1 VFGFRELELAPTAGR
16 KGEVP
21 NPEAPIMRLT
31 ALAFI
36 SVVPQLMLAQAP
48 SPESFTRP
56 VRIVDSI
63 PSPESV
69 AVGPDGAWYVSSF
82 GSFGVEGDG
91 AVYRVT
97 PENMKRELYAGGLD
111 DPAGLVFVG
120 ETLWA
125 ADRKGVYQVK
135 RGHVRLIYEA
145 ASFPRRLNFLNDLA
159 IGPGGALYVSDTGDS
174 SSVGAVYVLRSGKRP
189 FVLAGSDTAS
199 AQSSVNGL
207 HRGHADTLYTVGF
220 RTGIMSVTDG
230 HGAWRDLARN
240 LGAPDGIATA
250 GKAGFYVTD
259 NDGGKLFLVPRA
271 AGAAVVTLTTGLKAP
286 ADLAVDTR
294 RGWLV
299 IPENQGNRLSVYRLR
314 G

>member
-1 VFGFRELELAPTAGR
+1 
-16 KGEVP
+16 
-21 NPEAPIMRLT
+21 MRLT
-31 ALAFI
+31 VLIFI
-36 SVVPQLMLAQAP
+36 SAVPQLLLAQAP
-48 SPESFTRP
+48 SPESFARP
-56 VRIVDSI
+56 IRIVDSI

-69 AVGPDGAWYVSSF
+69 AIGADGAWYVSSF

-111 DPAGLVFVG
+111 DPTGLVFVG

-125 ADRKGVYQVK
+125 ADRKGVYQIK
-135 RGHVRLIYEA
+135 RGHVRLIYDA

-159 IGPGGALYVSDTGDS
+159 IGPRGTLYVSDTGDS
-174 SSVGAVYVLRSGKRP
+174 SSAGAVYVLQSGKRP

-207 HRGHADTLYTVGF
+207 HRDGADTLYTVGF
-220 RTGIMSVTDG
+220 RTGVMSVTDG
-230 HGAWRDLARN
+230 HGAWRELARN

-259 NDGGKLFLVPRA
+259 NNGGNLFLVPRTV
-271 AGAAVVTLTTGLKAP
+271 GGAVVTLITGLKAP
-286 ADLAVDTR
+286 ADLVVDQGR
-294 RGWLV
+294 RWLV
-299 IPENQGNRLSVYRLR
+299 IPENQGNRLSVYGLK